1 MVVNEALRILR
12 TVRYDA
18 AHFSVFLQA
27 GTIAAAAKPGQ
38 FVMIQAGDGLRP
50 YLRRAFSVADVTTV
64 SGVPCLELV
73 VRAVGVGTEALGRR
87 RRPL

>member
-27 GTIAAAAKPGQ
+27 GTIAAAGDFLAHL
-38 FVMIQAGDGLRP
+38 AG
-50 YLRRAFSVADVTTV
+50 
-64 SGVPCLELV
+64 
-73 VRAVGVGTEALGRR
+73 
-87 RRPL
+87 